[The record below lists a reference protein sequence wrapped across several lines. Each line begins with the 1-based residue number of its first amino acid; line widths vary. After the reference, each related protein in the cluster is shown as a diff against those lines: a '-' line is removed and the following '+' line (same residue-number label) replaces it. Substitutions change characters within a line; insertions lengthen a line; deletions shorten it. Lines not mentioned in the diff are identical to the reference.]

1 MASINI
7 SMAYL
12 SYTSQH
18 YRDPNGVFPHQ
29 DVAGGVEAR
38 TWPQVS
44 AVINIKQKI
53 NLHTPGLFGLRNT
66 SIIHCFC
73 CHGNLR
79 PEFGTFTKSWK
90 LYPVITFVFKGLSS
104 RYLAHLFFGPRD
116 IPTIQIELK
125 FCL

>member
-1 MASINI
+1 
-7 SMAYL
+7 MAYL

-18 YRDPNGVFPHQ
+18 YRNPNGVFPHQ
-29 DVAGGVEAR
+29 DAAGGRGVGGR

-53 NLHTPGLFGLRNT
+53 NLHTPRLFGLRDIP
-66 SIIHCFC
+66 IIQCFC

-90 LYPVITFVFKGLSS
+90 T
-104 RYLAHLFFGPRD
+104 
-116 IPTIQIELK
+116 IPSYN
-125 FCL
+125 FSV